1 MSSYVDFYPSENMP
15 SVIGQRNPAF
25 ANPAV
30 AHCCKAWKRA
40 FRAAMKCDKSSLT
53 AAGNAGEAYRAAM
66 PPLTT
71 RESCSDFIACVTHGL
86 LIGAICEKDSG
97 KLLYAAQVARTASN
111 SCENPPK
118 SAQNASNSRRP
129 SAKRSGKK

>member
-1 MSSYVDFYPSENMP
+1 MSSYVYSCPSKNMAN
-15 SVIGQRNPAF
+15 VIGKRNPAF

-30 AHCCKAWKRA
+30 ACCCKAWKRA
-40 FRAAMKCDKSSLT
+40 YRAAIRNKE
-53 AAGNAGEAYRAAM
+53 AAPNAARNAGEAYRAAM

-71 RESCSDFIACVTHGL
+71 RESCNDFLACVTHGL

-111 SCENPPK
+111 SSENPKK
-118 SAQNASNSRRP
+118 SSPIAQVLADSV
-129 SAKRSGKK
+129 AKRNGK